1 MIFFYR
7 VAFIPFFLVL
17 MPYYFLRMIRRGGYA
32 KDFQMR
38 FGKHKILPKNDSK
51 KRVWIQAVSVG
62 ELEAISPLV
71 DSLISKN
78 AEIIITT
85 TTSTGYKILQDKFA
99 KKCLYCGI
107 FPIDF
112 YFFSKK
118 TWNALQPDI
127 AILMEGELWPEHL
140 AQAKKHNAKTFLINA
155 RMSDKS
161 FSRYMKLKFF
171 AKKLFKKLDLII
183 CSNEISAEHFLKCGA
198 DKEKVKISGNI
209 KFDSEPEKALTQN
222 EIFALKKEFG
232 FNENSLVLLGSS
244 TWEGEEEML
253 VEALEKIRVKNIDCR
268 LLLIP
273 RHAERRN
280 QIKDFLKTSCFSDS
294 FNLRSENK
302 IAENCLVYM
311 ADTTGELRTLGQTA
325 DFAFIGKSLNPNVG
339 GQTPIDCAYSK
350 TAILC
355 GKNMNNFKAICKML
369 KDSNAALFANNK
381 DEAIVLLEKLACDE
395 RLRKILATNAKN
407 CHSKN
412 RGATQR
418 TVDFINPYLLN

>member
-1 MIFFYR
+1 M
-7 VAFIPFFLVL
+7 
-17 MPYYFLRMIRRGGYA
+17 RMIRRGGYA
-32 KDFQMR
+32 KDFKMR
-38 FGKHKILPKNDSK
+38 FGKHKDLPRNNSK

-62 ELEAISPLV
+62 ELEAIAPLV
-71 DSLISKN
+71 DSLISEN
-78 AEIIITT
+78 AEVIITT
-85 TTSTGYKILQDKFA
+85 TTSTAYKILLEKFA

-118 TWNALQPDI
+118 TWNALKPDI

-161 FSRYMKLKFF
+161 FSRYFKLRYL
-171 AKKLFKKLDLII
+171 AKKLFNLLNLII
-183 CSNEISAEHFLKCGA
+183 CSNELSAENFLKCGA
-198 DKEKVKISGNI
+198 KKEIVKISGNI
-209 KFDSEPEKALTQN
+209 KFDSQPEKALSKE
-222 EIFALKKEFG
+222 EISALKKEFG
-232 FNENSLVLLGSS
+232 FNEDSLVLLGSS

-253 VEALEKIRVKNIDCR
+253 LEALEKIRAKNIDCR

-280 QIKDFLKTSCFSDS
+280 SIREILKMSCFSDS

-302 IAENCLVYM
+302 IAENCIVYM

-325 DFAFIGKSLNPNVG
+325 DFAFVGKSLDPNVG

-350 TAILC
+350 TAIVC
-355 GKNMNNFKAICKML
+355 GKNMTNFKAICKML
-369 KDSNAALFANNK
+369 KDANAALFANDK
-381 DEAIVLLEKLACDE
+381 DEAISYLVDLASDE
-395 RLRKILATNAKN
+395 SLRKTLATNAKE
-407 CHSKN
+407 CHTKN

-418 TVDFINPYLLN
+418 TIDFINPYLSN